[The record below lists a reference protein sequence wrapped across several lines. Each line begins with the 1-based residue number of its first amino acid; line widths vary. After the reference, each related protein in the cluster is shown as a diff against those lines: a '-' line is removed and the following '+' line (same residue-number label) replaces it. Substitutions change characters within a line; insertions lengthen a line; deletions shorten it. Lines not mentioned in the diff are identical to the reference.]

1 MQLYYELQTLATK
14 YPKFGSIFEIIN
26 MSFLSSLEPL
36 LILHSNLNSMK
47 LNVYKLKAYLKM
59 VFDVV
64 KIYF

>member
-36 LILHSNLNSMK
+36 SNI
-47 LNVYKLKAYLKM
+47 YDIALKFK
-59 VFDVV
+59 FDEI
-64 KIYF
+64 KCLQIKSIFENGF